1 MNNRNR
7 EKLNKYI
14 GIVNN
19 KLEELLDRS
28 CCVNMQ
34 GNVMD
39 AMRYSAEAGGKR
51 IRPALVL
58 EFAEVCGG
66 DIKSALSCACA
77 IEMVHTFSLIHDDL
91 PGMDNDDFRRG
102 KPSCHVQF
110 GEAMAILAGDALSAM
125 AFGIIAKDRSIDD
138 KQKVMMIKELAD
150 AIGADGMIG
159 GQVIDIENESRAGDI
174 DEENLI
180 NMCRL
185 KTGALL
191 KASCRLGCISADA
204 DGDIIEKAGLFGEKL
219 GLAFQIVDDILDVTG
234 DEKTLGKPI
243 GSDEQ
248 QNKTT
253 FVSLYGIEGSK
264 RKAEELTYEA
274 MGILDEFKGNDFLKE
289 LTELLLVREK

>member
-1 MNNRNR
+1 M
-7 EKLNKYI
+7 
-14 GIVNN
+14 
-19 KLEELLDRS
+19 
-28 CCVNMQ
+28 NMQ